1 MNRYPEHHYA
11 HPQPPLLSVQSVEK
25 YYGSPQS
32 VTKALDQVSFR
43 IRPGEH
49 IAVMGAS
56 GSGKTTLLNCI
67 STIDTVSSGHILL
80 EGRDITAIPME
91 EIAAFRREALG
102 FVFQEFNLLDTLTLE
117 ENIALPLTIRELPPA
132 QIQAKV
138 RAMADRLGLSEAL
151 GKFPCQVSG
160 GQKQRCA
167 FARAVIGEPK
177 LILADEPTGA
187 LDSKSAQTLLET
199 FTDMN
204 QKMQAT
210 ILMVTHDAFSASYCS
225 RILFL
230 KDGRIFHELM
240 RGQKARRD
248 FLNEIL
254 DVLALTGGE
263 VSDAR

>member
-1 MNRYPEHHYA
+1 MLTVENLRKSYQVGKTSYEV
-11 HPQPPLLSVQSVEK
+11 LKGVSLTVEK
-25 YYGSPQS
+25 
-32 VTKALDQVSFR
+32 
-43 IRPGEH
+43 GEFV
-49 IAVMGAS
+49 AVMGPS

-117 ENIALPLTIRELPPA
+117 ENMALPLTIRELEPA
-132 QIQAKV
+132 EIRAKV
-138 RAMADRLGLSEAL
+138 HALADRLGLSEAL
-151 GKFPCQVSG
+151 GKFPYQVSG

-187 LDSKSAQTLLET
+187 LDSASARVLLEIMHR
-199 FTDMN
+199 FHRESH
-204 QKMQAT
+204 AT
-210 ILMVTHDAFSASYCS
+210 ILMVTHDAFSASFAE

-230 KDGRIFHELM
+230 KDGRIFNEILK
-240 RGQKARRD
+240 GEKERD
-248 FLNEIL
+248 AFYHEIL
-254 DVLALTGGE
+254 DVLSVLGGE
-263 VSDAR
+263 RPC

>member
-117 ENIALPLTIRELPPA
+117 ENMALPLTIRELEPA
-132 QIQAKV
+132 EIRAKV
-138 RAMADRLGLSEAL
+138 HALADRLGLSEAL
-151 GKFPCQVSG
+151 GKFPYQVSG

-167 FARAVIGEPK
+167 FARAVIGGPK

-187 LDSKSAQTLLET
+187 LDSASARILLEIMHRFHRESHT
-199 FTDMN
+199 
-204 QKMQAT
+204 T
-210 ILMVTHDAFSASYCS
+210 ILMVTHDAFSASFAE

-230 KDGRIFHELM
+230 KDGRIFNEILK
-240 RGQKARRD
+240 GEKERD
-248 FLNEIL
+248 AFYHEIL
-254 DVLALTGGE
+254 DVLSVLGGE
-263 VSDAR
+263 RPC

>member
-117 ENIALPLTIRELPPA
+117 ENMALPLTIRELEPA
-132 QIQAKV
+132 EIRAKV
-138 RAMADRLGLSEAL
+138 HALADRLGLSEAL
-151 GKFPCQVSG
+151 GKFPYQVSG

-187 LDSKSAQTLLET
+187 LDSASARILLEIMHR
-199 FTDMN
+199 FHRESH
-204 QKMQAT
+204 AT
-210 ILMVTHDAFSASYCS
+210 ILMVTHDAFSASFAE
-225 RILFL
+225 RTLFL
-230 KDGRIFHELM
+230 KDGRIFNEILK
-240 RGQKARRD
+240 GEKERD
-248 FLNEIL
+248 AFYHEIL
-254 DVLALTGGE
+254 DVLSVLGGE
-263 VSDAR
+263 RPC

>member
-11 HPQPPLLSVQSVEK
+11 HPQPPLLSVESVEK

-117 ENIALPLTIRELPPA
+117 ENMALPLTIRELEPA
-132 QIQAKV
+132 EIRAKV
-138 RAMADRLGLSEAL
+138 HALADRLGLSEAL
-151 GKFPCQVSG
+151 GKFPYQVSG

-167 FARAVIGEPK
+167 FARAVSGEPK

-187 LDSKSAQTLLET
+187 LDSASAQVLLEIMHR
-199 FTDMN
+199 FHRESH
-204 QKMQAT
+204 AT
-210 ILMVTHDAFSASYCS
+210 ILMVTHDAFSASFAE

-230 KDGRIFHELM
+230 KDGRIFNEILK
-240 RGQKARRD
+240 GEKERD
-248 FLNEIL
+248 AFYHEIL
-254 DVLALTGGE
+254 DVLSVLGGE
-263 VSDAR
+263 RPC